1 MSNPRATVTSA
12 TQPADRSED
21 VASELAR
28 HSHGRVPRDL
38 RRRQLLEL
46 ATELF
51 SERGFP
57 AASMDELARRA
68 GVSKPVIYD
77 LFGSKEG
84 LLVAVIEELGN
95 DLNETVAA
103 AVTGQTEPAELL
115 RAGSLAFFRFVGER
129 GATWSMVFTAS
140 RALAG
145 ATPPAL
151 AKLEEVRRRQ
161 DGLVS
166 AVILA
171 SARELGREP
180 AELELGAVARA
191 LNGLY
196 EGLVEWWGEHPEAEP
211 EQLTDWVMALVLPGL
226 EAMGSHGAASSSA
239 G

>member
-1 MSNPRATVTSA
+1 MTSP
-12 TQPADRSED
+12 TQPASRPEG

-28 HSHGRVPRDL
+28 HTHGRVPRDL

-84 LLVAVIEELGN
+84 LLVTVIEELG
-95 DLNETVAA
+95 DELNTTVAA
-103 AVTGQTEPAELL
+103 AVANRTGPAELL

-129 GATWSMVFTAS
+129 GPTWSMVFTAS

-145 ATPPAL
+145 ASAPAL
-151 AKLEEVRRRQ
+151 EKLEEVRRRQ

-180 AELELGAVARA
+180 GPLELGAVTRA

-196 EGLVEWWGEHPEAEP
+196 EGLVEWWGEHPEATP
-211 EQLTDWVMALVLPGL
+211 EQLTEWVMALVLPGL
-226 EAMGSHGAASSSA
+226 EAMASTTPD